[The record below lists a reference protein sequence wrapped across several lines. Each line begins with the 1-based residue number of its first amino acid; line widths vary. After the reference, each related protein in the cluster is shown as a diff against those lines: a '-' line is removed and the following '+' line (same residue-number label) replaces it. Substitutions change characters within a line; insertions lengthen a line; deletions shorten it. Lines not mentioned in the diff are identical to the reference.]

1 MKYVQNKE
9 MMKRIEQLLNENF
22 EKVNKMMRKANK
34 ESLENLINEDK
45 SAELNSAQNSEVKKN
60 SNLLDESQACTH
72 EDETAE
78 LTMATNICMK
88 ILQFFQ
94 LLCEGHNLK
103 LQLF

>member
-1 MKYVQNKE
+1 MKYIQNKE
-9 MMKRIEQLLNENF
+9 LMKRIEKLLNENF

-34 ESLENLINEDK
+34 ESLENLIDEDLNLAQISETQKK
-45 SAELNSAQNSEVKKN
+45 SSLPDDGQS
-60 SNLLDESQACTH
+60 CTH